1 MNIKRALSWLTSIGG
16 TIDGTTIGGTTPAAG
31 YFTPTI
37 SKGPAI
43 ITTFAGTISSE
54 GEASS
59 TTIHFSSAADAIL
72 AGYHATNPV
81 LGTTLIAGGSTRY
94 IVSWTDADTCVVDTA
109 VAWNLLTAITS
120 VQLPIATFVNSAGV
134 TQGWMLA
141 SGNIYF
147 VQNAGIG
154 TITFGT
160 SAAKVLAMGSGTA
173 PTTSPADAA
182 QVWVADEGGAAGIAS
197 LHMRDEVGSSGPV
210 GFKNQSTQPT
220 PTAKTTDVTLTV
232 AELLT
237 KIITGTHAAGAT
249 QTYTLPTGTLTD
261 GGGAFGVDAC
271 FDWSLINL
279 SSASADTITIGA
291 GADHTIV
298 GNPVVQS
305 AYETTGGVMGNSA
318 TFRTRKT
325 AANTFVTYR
334 IS

>member
-1 MNIKRALSWLTSIGG
+1 MTSGK
-16 TIDGTTIGGTTPAAG
+16 TELN
-31 YFTPTI
+31 
-37 SKGPAI
+37 S
-43 ITTFAGTISSE
+43 
-54 GEASS
+54 
-59 TTIHFSSAADAIL
+59 L
-72 AGYHATNPV
+72 AHN
-81 LGTTLIAGGSTRY
+81 
-94 IVSWTDADTCVVDTA
+94 
-109 VAWNLLTAITS
+109 
-120 VQLPIATFVNSAGV
+120 
-134 TQGWMLA
+134 
-141 SGNIYF
+141 NIYQGGMSIF
-147 VQNAGIG
+147 GNVGIG
-154 TITFGT
+154 TTTFGT
-160 SAAKVLAMGSGTA
+160 SAVKVLAMGSGTA

-232 AELLT
+232 AELLA

-261 GGGAFGVDAC
+261 AGGTFGVDAC

-279 SSASADTITIGA
+279 STASADTITIGA